1 MFNVKNASTIYILI
15 ILMCPPPPV
24 RTSSWHQEENVL
36 LHNVSTTWPLQ
47 HGALKG
53 RMHLP
58 KALTALGP
66 GSCSD
71 AEGHLGIF

>member
-1 MFNVKNASTIYILI
+1 MFNVKIISTIYILI
-15 ILMCPPPPV
+15 ILMCFFPPV

-36 LHNVSTTWPLQ
+36 LHKSTTWPLQ

-58 KALTALGP
+58 KAPTALGP
-66 GSCSD
+66 GSCCD